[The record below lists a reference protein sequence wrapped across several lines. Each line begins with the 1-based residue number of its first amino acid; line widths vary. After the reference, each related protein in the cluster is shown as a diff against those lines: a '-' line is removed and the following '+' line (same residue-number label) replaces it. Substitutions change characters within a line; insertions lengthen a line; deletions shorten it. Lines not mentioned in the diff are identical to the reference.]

1 MSKVAC
7 FMKFTF
13 PTSVKFQRTSSRR
26 LPLVAQAFLVG
37 FGSLFASKSSKT
49 RCDQQKEPPG
59 LQVELKDWLLKNGGH
74 FAANITVEQIPGRGY
89 GIVNRGGTIK
99 QGKILLRVPWELI
112 LCKEQVEKDPALQ
125 SILHQWASTEPEKYT
140 SQAIRLW
147 LLHGAGHTDWS
158 PWLSKL
164 PHDIGAGAE
173 SLPLALAFCHS
184 DALRG
189 TSLQHA
195 AELQLESL
203 RSEWGRLKQFLD
215 VSLERFIWAQAMLST
230 RSSTL
235 PMDGKVLSCL
245 IPVVDFVNH
254 DFHPNAF
261 IQGRKQG
268 VELISCEGIPP
279 GGEVLISYGQHD
291 PLQFFFAFGFLPDV
305 DIAQMLVPLRANKP
319 LLLRANQQDLE
330 ELLTAMATDP
340 GQSRLQ
346 LCRGFFDSG
355 IMKCS

>member
-1 MSKVAC
+1 MREADQVPYIS
-7 FMKFTF
+7 T
-13 PTSVKFQRTSSRR
+13 
-26 LPLVAQAFLVG
+26 G
-37 FGSLFASKSSKT
+37 GKT
-49 RCDQQKEPPG
+49 KTHQ
-59 LQVELKDWLLKNGGH
+59 H
-74 FAANITVEQIPGRGY
+74 TAANDSRISW
-89 GIVNRGGTIK
+89 GTIK

-140 SQAIRLW
+140 SQAICLW

-279 GGEVLISYGQHD
+279 GLAVVNQNFISKSHKLIFYIKHFLQNSTCQSDVLD
-291 PLQFFFAFGFLPDV
+291 
-305 DIAQMLVPLRANKP
+305 
-319 LLLRANQQDLE
+319 
-330 ELLTAMATDP
+330 
-340 GQSRLQ
+340 
-346 LCRGFFDSG
+346 
-355 IMKCS
+355 

>member
-1 MSKVAC
+1 M
-7 FMKFTF
+7 
-13 PTSVKFQRTSSRR
+13 
-26 LPLVAQAFLVG
+26 
-37 FGSLFASKSSKT
+37 
-49 RCDQQKEPPG
+49 
-59 LQVELKDWLLKNGGH
+59 
-74 FAANITVEQIPGRGY
+74 
-89 GIVNRGGTIK
+89 
-99 QGKILLRVPWELI
+99 LRVPWELV
-112 LCKEQVEKDPALQ
+112 LCRELVEKDPALQ
-125 SILHQWASTEPEKYT
+125 SILRQWASTEPEKHT

-147 LLHGAGHTDWS
+147 LLKQILHGTGDTGPTDWS

-195 AELQLESL
+195 AELQLEIL
-203 RSEWGRLKQFLD
+203 RSEWGRLKEFLD

-235 PMDGKVLSCL
+235 PIDGKVLSCL

-279 GGEVLISYGQHD
+279 GLALVDQNFISKSLNSYFKTYSIYQLD
-291 PLQFFFAFGFLPDV
+291 MTCWIKQYCTVIMLTVMIQLNLQEFKWKAHQ
-305 DIAQMLVPLRANKP
+305 AER
-319 LLLRANQQDLE
+319 
-330 ELLTAMATDP
+330 
-340 GQSRLQ
+340 S
-346 LCRGFFDSG
+346 
-355 IMKCS
+355 

>member
-1 MSKVAC
+1 M
-7 FMKFTF
+7 
-13 PTSVKFQRTSSRR
+13 
-26 LPLVAQAFLVG
+26 
-37 FGSLFASKSSKT
+37 
-49 RCDQQKEPPG
+49 
-59 LQVELKDWLLKNGGH
+59 
-74 FAANITVEQIPGRGY
+74 
-89 GIVNRGGTIK
+89 
-99 QGKILLRVPWELI
+99 LRVPWELI

-164 PHDIGAGAE
+164 PHDIGAGA
-173 SLPLALAFCHS
+173 
-184 DALRG
+184 
-189 TSLQHA
+189 
-195 AELQLESL
+195 ESL

-279 GGEVLISYGQHD
+279 GLAVVNQNFISKSHKLI
-291 PLQFFFAFGFLPDV
+291 F
-305 DIAQMLVPLRANKP
+305 
-319 LLLRANQQDLE
+319 
-330 ELLTAMATDP
+330 
-340 GQSRLQ
+340 
-346 LCRGFFDSG
+346 
-355 IMKCS
+355 